1 MDLRGQII
9 KIFPKKQVSEKFAK
23 REFVIETG
31 DKYPQK
37 ILIQLTQDRCELID
51 RFAEGEEVTAYI
63 NLRGRDWTSKE
74 GEVKYFNTI
83 EAWKLEN
90 ESANNYNPQNGHFST
105 QEAKVAV
112 SAPDL
117 NESDDLPF

>member
-1 MDLRGQII
+1 MDLKGQII

-37 ILIQLTQDRCELID
+37 ILVQLTQDRCELID
-51 RFAEGEEVTAYI
+51 RFAEGEEVTAHI

-74 GEVKYFNTI
+74 GEIKYFNTI